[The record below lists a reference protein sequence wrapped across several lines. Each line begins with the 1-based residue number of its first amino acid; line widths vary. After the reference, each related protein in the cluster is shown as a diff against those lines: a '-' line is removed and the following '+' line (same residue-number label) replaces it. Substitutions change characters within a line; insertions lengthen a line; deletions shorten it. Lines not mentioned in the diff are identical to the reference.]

1 MRAPF
6 LLILTCFTLAGFSQ
20 LTDDFSDGDFT
31 TNPTWSGDVS
41 KFTIDN
47 GQLRSNSNTV
57 SDNFYLSTPSTLA
70 QGDIEWQFRVNMK
83 FSTSGANY
91 TDIFLMADNTDL
103 SAVSNGYFVRIGNTD
118 DEVSLYKIVAGTETQ
133 LTDGTDDKT
142 HNKNI
147 NLKVTKGAF
156 GTWSIQ
162 ADYTGGSSYQIE
174 GSVTDN
180 DITSSTHFGFLI
192 KQSVPSFHLSHF
204 YDDVYVG
211 PLLVDTQ
218 KPTILS
224 TESLD
229 ANTIK
234 ITADEAVNTSGTVFT
249 LNNGYGSP
257 DNVTANGN
265 EILLTYTTAL
275 INSSY
280 QLTLDLLG
288 DLAGNK
294 LDTVV
299 LFDYS
304 IASKPKPGDLLF
316 TEIFADPTPT
326 IGLPEEEFFE
336 IYNTSSEPLDL
347 ENCTF
352 SDGGTPAVFPQVNI
366 ASQAYLI
373 LVKSGNESLFTSYG
387 DVIELDGYPALNNS
401 GDNLELRNAN
411 GSLLDAVNYT
421 DDYYNDDLK
430 KQGGYSMELIDF
442 STSCSPTDN
451 WTASTDASG
460 GTPGKQNS
468 VLGANPDQQAPQILS
483 VLISESNEITVTLD
497 ENIHPGIAANL
508 NNFEIVET
516 GSNPVNIDMDE
527 EEHRLKLSF
536 SSNFQ
541 TSSKYTLLI
550 NNLADCKGNEIK
562 GVKTEI
568 VTIEMAVKGDV
579 LINELL
585 FNPKADGVDFIELY
599 NSSAKFIDLSTLL
612 LARYNEDNRESIKPI
627 RATKYILYPKQFVA
641 LTTDTSALKK
651 GYTTKRLWQV
661 SSLPAMNNDAGN
673 ILLLNT
679 DSSSLDSVA
688 YSEEQHFELFSDV
701 DGVSLERINYD
712 IAYSPMSWHSAS
724 TSAGY
729 ATPGY
734 QNSQLIITQGFNS
747 TFSLVSKTVSPDGD
761 GYQDVMAIQYELD
774 AAGTIANCY
783 VYDLSGSLI
792 QHIIN
797 NAYLA
802 PSGTLAWDGVLDNG
816 SKIPIGNYI
825 LLLQTIDLD
834 GKSVKKKL
842 AFSVAG
848 RF

>member
-6 LLILTCFTLAGFSQ
+6 LLVLTCFTLAGFSQ
-20 LTDDFSDGDFT
+20 FTENFTDGDFT
-31 TNPTWSGDVS
+31 TNPTWSGDAS
-41 KFTIDN
+41 KFIIDN
-47 GQLRSNSNTV
+47 GELRSNSNTA

-70 QGDIEWQFRVNMK
+70 TGDIEWQFRVNMK

-91 TDIFLMADNTDL
+91 TDVFLMADNADL

-147 NLKVTKGAF
+147 TLKVTKGAL
-156 GTWSIQ
+156 GTWAIH
-162 ADYTGGSSYQIE
+162 ADYTGGTSYQVE

-180 DITSSTHFGFLI
+180 DITTSTHFGFLT
-192 KQSVPSFHLSHF
+192 KQSVASFHLNHF
-204 YDDVYVG
+204 YDDIYVG
-211 PLLVDTQ
+211 PLLLDTQ
-218 KPTILS
+218 KPTIIS

-234 ITADEAVNTSGTVFT
+234 ITADEAVNTSSTVFT

-257 DNVTANGN
+257 SNVTVNGN
-265 EILLTYTTAL
+265 EILLAYNTAL

-280 QLTLDLLG
+280 QLTIDLLG
-288 DLAGNK
+288 DLAGNQ

-299 LFDYS
+299 PFDYF
-304 IASKPKPGDLLF
+304 IASKPRPGDLLF

-336 IYNTSSEPLDL
+336 IYNTSSETLDL

-352 SDGGTPAVFPQVNI
+352 SDGGTPAVFPKVTI

-373 LVKSGNESLFTSYG
+373 VVKSGNESLFSSLG
-387 DVIELDGYPALNNS
+387 KSIGLNGYPALNNS
-401 GDNLELRNAN
+401 GDNLELRNEN
-411 GSLLDAVNYT
+411 GSLLVAVNYT

-442 STSCSPTDN
+442 STFCSPIDN

-468 VLGANPDQQAPQILS
+468 VLGVNPDQQAPQILS
-483 VLISESNEITVTLD
+483 VLISDSTEITVTLD
-497 ENIHPGIAANL
+497 ENMHPGLAANL
-508 NNFEIVET
+508 NNFEIVEI
-516 GSNPVNIDMDE
+516 GSNPINIDIDE
-527 EEHRLKLSF
+527 AEHTLKLTF
-536 SSNFQ
+536 LSNFQ
-541 TSSKYTLLI
+541 TSTKYTLLI
-550 NNLADCKGNEIK
+550 NNLSDCKGNEINW
-562 GVKTEI
+562 VEREI

-585 FNPKADGVDFIELY
+585 FNPTADGVDFIELY
-599 NSSAKFIDLSTLL
+599 NSSDKFIDLSTLL
-612 LARYNEDNRESIKPI
+612 LARYNDNNRESIKLI
-627 RATKYILYPKQFVA
+627 TATNYILYPKQFVA
-641 LTTDTSALKK
+641 LTIDTSALKK
-651 GYTTKRLWQV
+651 GYITKRLWQV
-661 SSLPAMNNDAGN
+661 SSLPAMNNDAGTV
-673 ILLLNT
+673 LLLNT
-679 DSSSLDSVA
+679 DSSSLDSVV

-747 TFSLVSKTVSPDGD
+747 TFSLVSKTISPDGD
-761 GYQDVMAIQYELD
+761 GYQDVLAIQYELD
-774 AAGTIANCY
+774 ATGILANGY
-783 VYDLSGSLI
+783 VYDLSGSLV
-792 QHIIN
+792 QHVIN

-802 PSGTLAWDGVLDNG
+802 PSGTLTWDGVLHNG

>member
-1 MRAPF
+1 MRLHF
-6 LLILTCFTLAGFSQ
+6 LTILTCFTLAGFGQ
-20 LTDDFSDGDFT
+20 ITDDFTDGDFT
-31 TNPTWSGDVS
+31 SNPTWSGNVS
-41 KFTIDN
+41 KFIIDN
-47 GQLRSNSNTV
+47 GELRSNSNTA

-70 QGDIEWQFRVNMK
+70 AGDVEWQFRVHMK

-91 TDIFLMADNTDL
+91 TDVFLMADNADL

-118 DEVSLYKIVAGTETQ
+118 DEVSLYKIVAGAQTQ
-133 LTDGTDDKT
+133 LTDGSDDKT
-142 HNKNI
+142 HDKNI
-147 NLKVTKGAF
+147 SLKVTKDAS
-156 GTWSIQ
+156 GTWTIY
-162 ADYTGGSSYQIE
+162 ADFAGGKGYQLE
-174 GSVTDN
+174 GSVTDSN
-180 DITSSTHFGFLI
+180 ITTSTHFGFLI
-192 KQSVPSFHLSHF
+192 KQSTSSFHLKHF
-204 YDDVYVG
+204 YDDIYIG

-234 ITADEAVNTSGTVFT
+234 ITADEAVKTASTVFT
-249 LNNGYGSP
+249 LNAGYGSP
-257 DNVTANGN
+257 NNVTVNGN

-275 INSSY
+275 INNSY

-288 DLAGNK
+288 DLAGNT

-299 LFDYS
+299 LFDYFV
-304 IASKPKPGDLLF
+304 ASKPKPGDLLF

-336 IYNTSSEPLDL
+336 IYNTSFEALDL

-352 SDGGTPAVFPQVNI
+352 SDGGTPAVFPQVTI

-373 LVKSGNESLFTSYG
+373 VVKSGNESLFSSLG
-387 DVIELDGYPALNNS
+387 KSIGLNGYPALNNS
-401 GDNLELRNAN
+401 GDNLELRNEN
-411 GSLLDAVNYT
+411 GTLLDAVNYT

-442 STSCSPTDN
+442 SSFCSPIDN
-451 WTASTDASG
+451 WTASTNASG

-483 VLISESNEITVTLD
+483 VLISDKNEITVTLD
-497 ENIHPGIAANL
+497 ENMQPGLADNF

-516 GSNPVNIDMDE
+516 SSNPINIDIDE
-527 EEHRLKLSF
+527 AEHTLQLSF
-536 SSNFQ
+536 SSDFQ
-541 TSSKYTLLI
+541 TSTKYTLL
-550 NNLADCKGNEIK
+550 LKKLSDCKGNEIS

-568 VTIEMAVKGDV
+568 VTIEIAVKGDV

-599 NSSAKFIDLSTLL
+599 NSSDKFIDLSTLL
-612 LARYNEDNRESIKPI
+612 LARYTEDNRESIKPI
-627 RATKYILYPKQFVA
+627 TATNYILYPKQFIA

-651 GYTTKRLWQV
+651 GYITKRLWQV
-661 SSLPAMNNDAGN
+661 SSLPAMNNDAGT

-679 DSSSLDSVA
+679 DSSSLDSVV

-712 IAYSPMSWHSAS
+712 IAYSTMSWHSAS
-724 TSAGY
+724 TSVGY

-761 GYQDVMAIQYELD
+761 GYQDVLAIQYELD
-774 AAGTIANCY
+774 AAGILANGY

-792 QHIIN
+792 QHVIN

-825 LLLQTIDLD
+825 LLLQAIDLD

>member
-1 MRAPF
+1 MRASF
-6 LLILTCFTLAGFSQ
+6 LLIFTCFTLAGFSQ
-20 LTDDFSDGDFT
+20 FTDDFTDGDFT

-47 GQLRSNSNTV
+47 GGLRSNSSTA
-57 SDNFYLSTPSTLA
+57 SDNFYLSTASTLA
-70 QGDIEWQFRVNMK
+70 TGDIEWKFRVNMQ

-91 TDIFLMADNTDL
+91 TDVFLMADNADL

-133 LTDGTDDKT
+133 LTDGSDDKT

-147 NLKVTKGAF
+147 TLRVTKGTS
-156 GTWSIQ
+156 GTWTVY
-162 ADYTGGSSYQIE
+162 ADYSGGTSYQLE
-174 GSVTDN
+174 GSVTDS
-180 DITSSTHFGFLI
+180 DITTSTHFGFLI
-192 KQSVPSFHLSHF
+192 KQSVASFHLNHF
-204 YDDVYVG
+204 YDNIYVG

-234 ITADEAVNTSGTVFT
+234 ITVDEAVNTASTVFT
-249 LNNGYGSP
+249 LNTGYGSP
-257 DNVTANGN
+257 NNVTVNGN
-265 EILLTYTTAL
+265 EILLTYTTAF
-275 INSSY
+275 INNSY
-280 QLTLDLLG
+280 QLTIDLLG
-288 DLAGNK
+288 DLVGNQ

-299 LFDYS
+299 LFDYFV
-304 IASKPKPGDLLF
+304 ASKPKPGDLLF
-316 TEIFADPTPT
+316 TEIFADPTPK

-336 IYNTSSEPLDL
+336 IYNTSSEALDL

-352 SDGGTPAVFPQVNI
+352 SDGGTPAVFPQVTI

-373 LVKSGNESLFTSYG
+373 VVKSGNESLFSSLG
-387 DVIELDGYPALNNS
+387 KSIGLNGYPALNNS

-442 STSCSPTDN
+442 STFCSPIDN
-451 WTASTDASG
+451 WTASTDVTG

-468 VLGANPDQQAPQILS
+468 VLGAHPDQQAPQILS
-483 VLISESNEITVTLD
+483 VLISDSNEITVTLD
-497 ENIHPGIAANL
+497 ENMQPGLTADL

-516 GSNPVNIDMDE
+516 GSNPMNIDLDE
-527 EEHRLKLSF
+527 AEHSLKLTF
-536 SSNFQ
+536 SSKFQ
-541 TSSKYTLLI
+541 TSTKYTLLI
-550 NNLADCKGNEIK
+550 NNLSDCKGNEITR
-562 GVKTEI
+562 VKTEI
-568 VTIEMAVKGDV
+568 ITIEMPVKGDV

-585 FNPKADGVDFIELY
+585 FNPKADGIDFIELY
-599 NSSAKFIDLSTLL
+599 NSSDKFIDLSTLL
-612 LARYNEDNRESIKPI
+612 LARYTEDKRESIKPI
-627 RATKYILYPKQFVA
+627 TATNYILYPKQFVA

-651 GYTTKRLWQV
+651 GYTTQRLWQV
-661 SSLPAMNNDAGN
+661 SSLPAMNNDAGTV
-673 ILLLNT
+673 LLLNI
-679 DSSSLDSVA
+679 DSSSLDSVV

-701 DGVSLERINYD
+701 DGVSLERTNYN

-734 QNSQLIITQGFNS
+734 QNSQLIINQGFNS
-747 TFSLVSKTVSPDGD
+747 AFSLVSKTMSPDGD
-761 GYQDVMAIQYELD
+761 GYQDVLAIQYDLD
-774 AAGTIANCY
+774 AAGTIANGY

-834 GKSVKKKL
+834 GNTVKKKL